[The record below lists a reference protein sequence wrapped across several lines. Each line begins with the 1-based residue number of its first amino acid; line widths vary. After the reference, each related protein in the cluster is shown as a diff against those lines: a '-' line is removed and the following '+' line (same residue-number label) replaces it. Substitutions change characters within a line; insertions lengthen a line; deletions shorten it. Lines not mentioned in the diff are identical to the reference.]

1 MSIFKKI
8 KNITNNT
15 ISIGDFFLN
24 ANTAINFP
32 KELKKR
38 ENFIFLFDK
47 FQLNEIELYDNDNNL
62 LNGQTFYNIWY
73 QLYPIY
79 KNNFSETSYKIFE
92 FLNIDILLN
101 NLNINYDIVP
111 KSIDC
116 LKDLNITLQPK
127 ETYTQG
133 LLTNIEYFEINE
145 NGTNFIN
152 PILNVNIKYNV
163 NDKGLVFSKETKTT
177 WMLQNETYS
186 TEYTLKKVYL
196 NDLEKRNEASKMKNV
211 ILDNLISETLNIVY
225 DSIQSTSSYNDAE
238 LLVLPFFDS
247 LESEISKY
255 LRGNIQPLILGI
267 VNANTTTYNW
277 LNINVAINTTLQD
290 YMENKILDAML
301 TQGVYSSPEPI

>member
-79 KNNFSETSYKIFE
+79 KNNFSETSYKIYE